1 MSHVTTDIAQ
11 RGGLYGIDK
20 NDARYDDELF
30 SRLGTAAR
38 FGERGLFLWLLG

>member
-1 MSHVTTDIAQ
+1 M
-11 RGGLYGIDK
+11 
-20 NDARYDDELF
+20 RYDDKLF